1 MNVDLKRVWNN
12 LDRDDKLEIIENA
25 IDMCS
30 VSEGF
35 LMFRLYRKDNSIS
48 AHIQNSLD
56 NHLCVEVLSQATLSE
71 LFSDDYDFQEEDAE
85 IILNFI
91 ETKIEK

>member
-25 IDMCS
+25 INMCN

-35 LMFRLYRKDNSIS
+35 LMFRLYKKDNSIS
-48 AHIQNSLD
+48 AYIQNSLD
-56 NHLCVEVLSQATLSE
+56 NHLCVEVLSKATLSE
-71 LFSDDYDFQEEDAE
+71 LFSDDYDFTEEDAE
-85 IILNFI
+85 IILNVI
-91 ETKIEK
+91 ETKN